1 MGHRCAGAGLRRS
14 RRTGGRCYA
23 GQWLENSAEQDV
35 KLPLERCFEMWED
48 RERIPQWMPWIQTV
62 KVRLC
67 LSGSHGLLAVL
78 NSNSPRNA

>member
-1 MGHRCAGAGLRRS
+1 MIAGTAGRNVSRKLSGKHLHRS

-48 RERIPQWMPWIQTV
+48 RERIPQWMPWIRTV
-62 KVRLC
+62 KVWLC
-67 LSGSHGLLAVL
+67 F
-78 NSNSPRNA
+78 